1 MLSQSNVMVIL
12 ILNLKKKKSDF
23 LWHFDYAHCFVDI
36 SVRYVVL
43 IKLFKHELTVLPLI
57 LHEKSSFQ
65 ILDIG
70 TNKTYCSRKVLLW
83 DATNFLAICL
93 EFLDVRIA
101 RIARNSVHRFSK
113 PQEFGIKIPENL
125 LNTCCVI
132 ICLRH

>member
-1 MLSQSNVMVIL
+1 M
-12 ILNLKKKKSDF
+12 
-23 LWHFDYAHCFVDI
+23 DI

-43 IKLFKHELTVLPLI
+43 IKLFMHELTVLPLI
-57 LHEKSSFQ
+57 LREKSSFQ
-65 ILDIG
+65 ILDIR
-70 TNKTYCSRKVLLW
+70 TNKMYCSRKVLLS

-93 EFLDVRIA
+93 EFVDVRISL
-101 RIARNSVHRFSK
+101 RYCTSFLK